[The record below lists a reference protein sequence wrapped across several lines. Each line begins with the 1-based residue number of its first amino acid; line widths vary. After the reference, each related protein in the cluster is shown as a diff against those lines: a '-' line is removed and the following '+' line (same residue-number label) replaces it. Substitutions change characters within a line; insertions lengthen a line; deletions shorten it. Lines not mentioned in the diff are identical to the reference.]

1 MRFLILIAA
10 AFALLL
16 TPANAQSSK
25 SSSDFA
31 PGQMQKSPGG
41 AKKFAPGQKQ
51 TYPGEAKKFAPGQQA
66 KKKTKT
72 TR

>member
-1 MRFLILIAA
+1 MKFPIIVAA
-10 AFALLL
+10 ACGLLL
-16 TPANAQSSK
+16 TPASAETSK

-31 PGQMQKSPGG
+31 PGQKQTSPGG

-66 KKKTKT
+66 KKKTKKK
-72 TR
+72 